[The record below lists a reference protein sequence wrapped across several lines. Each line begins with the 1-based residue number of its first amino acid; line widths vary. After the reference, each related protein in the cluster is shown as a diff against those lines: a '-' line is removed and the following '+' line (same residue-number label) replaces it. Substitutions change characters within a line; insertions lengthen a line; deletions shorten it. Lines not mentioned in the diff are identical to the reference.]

1 MGVNN
6 EFISADFVLLESLQ
20 PSFNAR
26 KASLDDFNAIRLHI
40 IQRLVEK
47 RKIRKSETHFQHT
60 ILEKLRQA
68 LRERFS
74 EIVQSD

>member
-1 MGVNN
+1 MLRLSAVIRTLIKISYIQVRSEAIRLRTLMGVNN

-40 IQRLVEK
+40 ISTISGEEK
-47 RKIRKSETHFQHT
+47 
-60 ILEKLRQA
+60 
-68 LRERFS
+68 
-74 EIVQSD
+74 D